1 MAPPSGTVTLLFTD
15 IEGST
20 KLWEQSPEAM
30 QSALARHDG
39 VIRKAALGKGGH
51 VFKTVGDAFCI
62 AFDTAPDAL
71 RSAIEAQLELN
82 KEQWEVPI
90 KVRMAIHTG
99 SVESREGDYFGQ
111 PLNRTARLL
120 AIGHGGQILLSDVA
134 RDLAS
139 DALPAQTNLLSLGDH
154 RLKDLGRPE
163 SVYQLQHP
171 ELPSGFPA
179 LKSLESLPN
188 NLPQQLT
195 SFIGREQAIEDI
207 KSMFDKARLVT
218 LTGSGGSGK
227 TRLSLQ
233 VAADLL
239 DGSGDG
245 VWFVDLASLRD
256 ASLVT
261 ATVAQVFNLAEEG
274 GKSVRQML
282 LDFLKAKHL
291 LLVLDNCEHLL
302 DACADLADTI
312 LRQCPRILI
321 LASSREALG
330 IAGETTYRVPSLS
343 SPDPKKAHTVESL
356 GQFEAVRLFIERA
369 EQVQTAFLVTN
380 ENAPAVASIC
390 ARLDGIPLALELA
403 AARVRNMSVQEVNQR
418 LDQRFRL
425 LTGGSRTALPRQQ
438 TLRSLIDWS
447 FDLLNDA
454 EKAFLRRLSVFAGG
468 WDLEAAEKV
477 CAIHPIEEFEV
488 LDLLASLADKSLIVA
503 EVLGEKTRYRML
515 ETVRQ
520 YARDRLAESTES
532 EEIRGRHLAH
542 FLEMAEG
549 GELGIL
555 SDDHRGWLAKLDA
568 EHDNIRAALDWCEE
582 ADGGAVSALR
592 IIGALWR
599 FWDSRGEQ
607 EEARERAAAVLAHPG
622 AQERTVERAR
632 ALLAAGNLAWG
643 QGDVAVAE
651 DLDLQALEIF
661 RENGNDI
668 GVGRVLNN
676 LGTIAMLKMEL
687 DAAEDYVTQSL
698 AIEGDDVNKF
708 GRTVGYFNLGTIE
721 KLRGNYTQARIHY
734 EFTLKR
740 MQEDSMTGPGIA
752 LLLSFLGVALLK
764 TEGKEAARKCWE
776 ESLAHCEQASM
787 VTASA
792 FSHFRLA
799 VLLGEEGDFEGAEL
813 HLRKMMPFCRKL
825 GLPLLAMGLRGF
837 GIVAWLRGETERA
850 ARLYGA
856 ADKMRPKSNPLP
868 LDEQP
873 DIERRLKSLRDA
885 LGDEAFEKHWA
896 EGTAMSNDE
905 AVAYALD
912 GLTSS

>member
-1 MAPPSGTVTLLFTD
+1 MAPPSGTVTFLFTD

-30 QSALARHDG
+30 KSALARHDELM
-39 VIRKAALGKGGH
+39 RQAALTTGGH

-62 AFDTAPDAL
+62 AFDTAPAAA
-71 RSAIEAQLELN
+71 RSAIEAQIELN
-82 KEQWEVPI
+82 KVNWEVPLR
-90 KVRMAIHTG
+90 VRMAIHTG
-99 SVESREGDYFGQ
+99 SVESRDGDYFGQ

-134 RDLAS
+134 RDLAA
-139 DALPAQTNLLSLGDH
+139 DALPAQGNLLSLGDH

-171 ELPSGFPA
+171 DLPTGFPA

-207 KSMFDKARLVT
+207 KAMFEKARLVT

-256 ASLVT
+256 SSLVT

-282 LDFLKAKHL
+282 LDFLKTKHL

-312 LRQCPRILI
+312 LRQCPKVLI

-343 SPDPKKAHTVESL
+343 SPDPKKTHTVESL

-369 EQVQTAFLVTN
+369 EQVQTGFLVTN

-447 FDLLNDA
+447 FDLLNDP
-454 EKAFLRRLSVFAGG
+454 EKALLRRLSVFAGG
-468 WDLEAAEKV
+468 WDLEGAEKA
-477 CAIHPIEEFEV
+477 CAIDPIEEFEV
-488 LDLLASLADKSLIVA
+488 LDLLDSLADKSLIVA
-503 EVLGEKTRYRML
+503 EVSGEKTRYRML

-532 EEIRGRHLAH
+532 EEIRGKHLDH
-542 FLEMAEG
+542 FLKIAEG

-555 SDDHRGWLAKLDA
+555 GDDHRNWLAKLDA

-592 IIGALWR
+592 IMGALWR

-607 EEARERAAAVLAHPG
+607 EEARERAASVLAHPG

-651 DLDLQALEIF
+651 ELDLQALEIF

-687 DAAEDYVTQSL
+687 DSAEDYVTQSL
-698 AIEGDDVNKF
+698 AINDVGNNRF
-708 GRTVGYFNLGTIE
+708 GRTISIFNLGTIE
-721 KLRGNYTQARIHY
+721 KLRGNYPQARIHY
-734 EFTLKR
+734 EDTLKR
-740 MQEDSMTGPGIA
+740 MREESESSPGIA
-752 LLLSFLGVALLK
+752 LLLSFLGVAMLK

-776 ESLAHCEQASM
+776 ESLEHCERASM

-799 VLLGEEGDFEGAEL
+799 VLLGEEGDFDGAEY

-825 GLPLLAMGLRGF
+825 GLPILAMGLRGF
-837 GIVAWLRGETERA
+837 GVVAAFKGDMERA

-856 ADKMRPKSNPLP
+856 SNKIRPKSNAIP

-873 DIERRLKSLRDA
+873 DIERATKSVRDA
-885 LGDEAFEKHWA
+885 MGDEVFEKFWA
-896 EGTAMSNDE
+896 EGSAMSIDE
-905 AVAYALD
+905 AISYALE
-912 GLTSS
+912 GIG